1 MTRAQPQRPGTWAG
15 KMLLHGKVLAA
26 KADDLSLGLGPTW
39 CMERTDIQKLSRLA
53 STCLPKASI
62 NVRGGINKGEDGSLP
77 GHLTGGRGMA
87 SEQSAQG

>member
-1 MTRAQPQRPGTWAG
+1 
-15 KMLLHGKVLAA
+15 
-26 KADDLSLGLGPTW
+26 
-39 CMERTDIQKLSRLA
+39 MERTDIQKLSQLA